1 MAKEIRSFWD
11 VSSLTEYISLEQ
23 IPRGLRIKTFL
34 TSGLFDD
41 NLKKEWTDTVSAC
54 SLKLMDI
61 IISLQKKELDLLQ
74 AEMSIIQK
82 DLSTLQN
89 HNGFSEL
96 DGRLNIKLDKMEK
109 NVIENKKCKMTR
121 DRIDYE
127 SYNIY
132 IWRKLFFFWSIAQGA
147 C

>member
-1 MAKEIRSFWD
+1 
-11 VSSLTEYISLEQ
+11 
-23 IPRGLRIKTFL
+23 
-34 TSGLFDD
+34 
-41 NLKKEWTDTVSAC
+41 
-54 SLKLMDI
+54 
-61 IISLQKKELDLLQ
+61 
-74 AEMSIIQK
+74 MSIIQK

-121 DRIDYE
+121 DRINYE

-132 IWRKLFFFWSIAQGA
+132 IWRKLFFFWSIA
-147 C
+147 